1 MDSLSLQKIPQ
12 NLYGKNLVFPSIGA
26 NRDAQTSAPL
36 FFPNS
41 SFFKKSEAKKTLNSL
56 KLPMNSFAEDFSVSS
71 STTSYPKFKENAC
84 KERFKKNEC
93 ILAPPQKRKRS
104 QIVNDFSQEDYLSPK
119 HPRVKALQGSLLDLT
134 RTDSESRKSSKFEE
148 WHTPQKKLHVFWDH
162 HENEKQAKLSELKHH
177 LFETEYSRLTN
188 DYKILEVLGRGS
200 FGKVYRCINR
210 IDKNE
215 YAIKETFRSFTGKN
229 KVYGLNETQALA
241 SLTAFEDNTNVVRY
255 FNSWIEDD
263 RLYLVMEFCPSS
275 LKEERKQR
283 GKFTE
288 SAVRKTL
295 RDVCLGLAYLHRHS
309 IAHLDIKPENIL
321 VSKSMRYKI
330 GDMGQSRVVKRAGD
344 IEEGDSRYV
353 APELLNCD
361 DCEDEIDLKKCDIF
375 SLGMTAFELLT
386 DHNAPPNGDEWH
398 QLRNGKLDLLE
409 AIPGISERL
418 KMLIRKMLSKNPFER
433 PSAQEL
439 LAHDLP
445 SEMEVEL
452 KWEKIQNRVLQE
464 RKTVLENQL
473 NTRRKRRN
481 SVA

>member
-41 SFFKKSEAKKTLNSL
+41 SFFKKSEAKKTLSSL
-56 KLPMNSFAEDFSVSS
+56 KLPVNSFAEDFSVSS
-71 STTSYPKFKENAC
+71 SSTNYPKFKENAC
-84 KERFKKNEC
+84 KERPKKNDC

-119 HPRVKALQGSLLDLT
+119 HPRVKALQGNLLDLA

-177 LFETEYSRLTN
+177 LFESEYSRLTN

-321 VSKSMRYKI
+321 ISKSMRYKL

-409 AIPGISERL
+409 AIPGISQRL
-418 KMLIRKMLSKNPFER
+418 KMLIRKMLGKNPFER

-464 RKTVLENQL
+464 RKTVLENKL

>member
-1 MDSLSLQKIPQ
+1 
-12 NLYGKNLVFPSIGA
+12 V
-26 NRDAQTSAPL
+26 
-36 FFPNS
+36 
-41 SFFKKSEAKKTLNSL
+41 KSE
-56 KLPMNSFAEDFSVSS
+56 
-71 STTSYPKFKENAC
+71 Y
-84 KERFKKNEC
+84 

-104 QIVNDFSQEDYLSPK
+104 QIVNDFSQEDYLSPL

-134 RTDSESRKSSKFEE
+134 RTDSESKKSSKFEE

-162 HENEKQAKLSELKHH
+162 HENEKQEKISEMKHH
-177 LFETEYSRLTN
+177 LFETEFSRLTN

-275 LKEERKQR
+275 LKEERKQK
-283 GKFTE
+283 GKMTE
-288 SAVRKTL
+288 TAVRKVL

-321 VSKSMRYKI
+321 ISKSMKYKI
-330 GDMGQSRVVKRAGD
+330 GDMGQSRIVKRAGD

-409 AIPGISERL
+409 AIPGISQRL
-418 KMLIRKMLSKNPFER
+418 KILIRRMLGKSPFER

-452 KWEKIQNRVLQE
+452 KWEKIQNRILQE
-464 RKTVLENQL
+464 RKADLENQL
-473 NTRRKRRN
+473 NERKKRRN
-481 SVA
+481 SF